1 MLSFRKGEFADK
13 IGFVMFF
20 AEGQEKNNENS
31 EKALSEK
38 ESLMTLCTCDTEE
51 GHDGA
56 MGVVSLALH
65 HHHHHQSLAPPL
77 LPRKSSLAG
86 QHHNYHLAPS
96 PQTAILS
103 FKLAS
108 AH

>member
-1 MLSFRKGEFADK
+1 MPWGLLLLLLLLLLLVLSYFDW
-13 IGFVMFF
+13 
-20 AEGQEKNNENS
+20 
-31 EKALSEK
+31 
-38 ESLMTLCTCDTEE
+38 LCTCDTEE

-56 MGVVSLALH
+56 MGVVSLALLH
-65 HHHHHQSLAPPL
+65 LHHHHQSLAAPL

-86 QHHNYHLAPS
+86 QHHNYHLALS
-96 PQTAILS
+96 PQTVILS